1 VKFFAVLIFAYKM
14 SAVYTITFSESVE
27 NHKGMEI
34 LGSKAAKGFDIED
47 LEKLCENFN
56 GEEIVLN
63 YLDEHD
69 PATVVIFRD
78 GLKRIFGIDEAALY
92 REQAVLQ
99 KDTKCLMYGRVV
111 NKKARHNL
119 CFDDFSQAPDYE
131 FGKGTVVNFE
141 SQPLLSELRKNL
153 GEKFGADFQN
163 LKAEGNYY
171 YDPKKCYIGF
181 HGDTE
186 RSKVVGVRLGC
197 SFPLHY
203 QWYVDG
209 EAQGEIMSLDL
220 NGGDIYIMSEKAV
233 GSDWKKKKIYT
244 LRHAAGDLKNC
255 GK

>member
-1 VKFFAVLIFAYKM
+1 MGLDDGDIKM

-34 LGSKAAKGFDIED
+34 LGSKAASGFNVQD
-47 LEKLCENFN
+47 LEKLAEKFD

-63 YLDEHD
+63 YSDEHD

-78 GLKRIFGIDEAALY
+78 GLQRIFGINQTDLF
-92 REQAVLQ
+92 REQELLE

-131 FGKGTVVNFE
+131 SGKGTVVNFE
-141 SQPLLSELRKNL
+141 TQPLLNQLRKNL
-153 GEKFGADFQN
+153 GEKFGAEFTF

-171 YDPKKCYIGF
+171 YDVSKCYIGF

-186 RSKVVGVRLGC
+186 RSKVVGVRLGG

-203 QWYVDG
+203 QWYVNG

-220 NGGDIYIMSEKAV
+220 AGGDIYIMSEKAV
-233 GSDWKKKKIYT
+233 GSDWKKKKTYT

-255 GK
+255 EK